1 MKQTEA
7 EREESSQEVERFGQS
22 VFGEFPYKGQIP
34 GTENL
39 AEELE
44 AARKRA
50 ADYHRDGAE
59 VRALERMYN
68 NGQ

>member
-1 MKQTEA
+1 MPRPERGHVKDSNPANTEQKL
-7 EREESSQEVERFGQS
+7 SSQEVERFARS

-44 AARKRA
+44 AARKRV
-50 ADYHRDGAE
+50 ADYHRDG
-59 VRALERMYN
+59 
-68 NGQ
+68 

>member
-7 EREESSQEVERFGQS
+7 EREESRQDQQRLSRRFEKILAGVECSSTR
-22 VFGEFPYKGQIP
+22 
-34 GTENL
+34 NL
-39 AEELE
+39 AEEM
-44 AARKRA
+44 AAAEKRV

-68 NGQ
+68 NVQ